1 MDTIRRIRT
10 GSSSATSNSSNQD
23 EQQSLNIKETH
34 SKKQKK
40 MAFKV
45 DRLGNKSRRYVSH
58 NLFLK
63 ICLSK
68 NLVPNSLKLE
78 LEPLSGIMKKNS

>member
-1 MDTIRRIRT
+1 
-10 GSSSATSNSSNQD
+10 
-23 EQQSLNIKETH
+23 
-34 SKKQKK
+34 

-68 NLVPNSLKLE
+68 NLFPNSLKLE